1 MELLQVFIIATL
13 VAVTLA
19 TDGPY
24 YPRPAYPAYPAYP
37 AAYPKSYDYVSKF
50 IHANTI

>member
-13 VAVTLA
+13 VAVALA

-37 AAYPKSYDYVSKF
+37 KSYDYVSKF

>member
-13 VAVTLA
+13 VAVALA

-37 AAYPKSYDYVSKF
+37 KSYDYVSKF
-50 IHANTI
+50 FNANTI